1 MLVDNIC
8 HVTRKNF
15 YRGFHYFCQNLF
27 NICSI
32 LSGLAESCQDLCL
45 KELILVFFHIYRF
58 HDFLFKR
65 RNFFDRKNEGAM
77 VTSVSESLNNEGSY
91 IIAVKLEG
99 GPYKFIQFSF
109 NLLFSFFPL
118 PVLLTVP
125 SIWFRSFFSFY
136 CFSFLFNFLPI

>member
-1 MLVDNIC
+1 MSQGA
-8 HVTRKNF
+8 H
-15 YRGFHYFCQNLF
+15 
-27 NICSI
+27 
-32 LSGLAESCQDLCL
+32 
-45 KELILVFFHIYRF
+45 LVFFYIYRF

-109 NLLFSFFPL
+109 DLLFSFFPL
-118 PVLLTVP
+118 PVLLTFP
-125 SIWFRSFFSFY
+125 SF
-136 CFSFLFNFLPI
+136 